1 MTFQKAYEI
10 ATSME
15 ITSRNMAVLQESMDS
30 ETATTSR
37 YKQKGLTDDSCGTK
51 LLVLG
56 AEEIIVHKRAGVRN

>member
-1 MTFQKAYEI
+1 
-10 ATSME
+10 ME

-37 YKQKGLTDDSCGTK
+37 YKRKGLTDDSCGTK